1 MLQEKLLILELIF
14 TLLKEIVSIPKY
26 SLPSCLIWRDSMK
39 SWWEVKK
46 KTASHVTQVN
56 YDNHVPDNIVDNAQR
71 DSDEKW
77 FGGDKP

>member
-1 MLQEKLLILELIF
+1 
-14 TLLKEIVSIPKY
+14 
-26 SLPSCLIWRDSMK
+26 MK

-77 FGGDKP
+77 FGGDNP

>member
-1 MLQEKLLILELIF
+1 
-14 TLLKEIVSIPKY
+14 
-26 SLPSCLIWRDSMK
+26 MK

-56 YDNHVPDNIVDNAQR
+56 YDKQVPDYLVDNAHR